1 MCTVE
6 HDYVVLLWH
15 GVNRTVAAETYFLK
29 CFIQSSRE
37 PVARRAPTFFYFW
50 TALST
55 IKEAG
60 ENKPSPSPPGWQIK
74 LIQIM

>member
-6 HDYVVLLWH
+6 HDCVVLLWH
-15 GVNRTVAAETYFLK
+15 GVNRTVAAETYFFEMLHPVLQGGQK
-29 CFIQSSRE
+29 SSY
-37 PVARRAPTFFYFW
+37 FFFFFFW

-60 ENKPSPSPPGWQIK
+60 ESKPSPSPPGWQIK